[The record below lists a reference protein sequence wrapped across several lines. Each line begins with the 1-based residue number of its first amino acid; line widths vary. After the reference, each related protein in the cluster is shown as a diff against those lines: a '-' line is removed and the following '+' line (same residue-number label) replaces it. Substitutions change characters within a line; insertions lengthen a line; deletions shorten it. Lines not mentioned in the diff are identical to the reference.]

1 MVGTSSINTMLIGD
15 YFPELEEDLR
25 KIEDLIRMLSLN

>member
-15 YFPELEEDLR
+15 YFPELEEDLKKNR
-25 KIEDLIRMLSLN
+25 RFD